1 MNGSFRSSFIFLCQR
16 LGSKNRTKC
25 VIWNSLEF
33 YTGARAGTHPSLRH
47 MYKHKHSLVDILV
60 LHVYRM
66 FGGLV
71 FFFLQYWIWQL
82 EPW

>member
-1 MNGSFRSSFIFLCQR
+1 MVPFALVLFFSVRDSGQ
-16 LGSKNRTKC
+16 KNRTKC

-66 FGGLV
+66 FGGI
-71 FFFLQYWIWQL
+71 FFFSCSTGFGN
-82 EPW
+82 